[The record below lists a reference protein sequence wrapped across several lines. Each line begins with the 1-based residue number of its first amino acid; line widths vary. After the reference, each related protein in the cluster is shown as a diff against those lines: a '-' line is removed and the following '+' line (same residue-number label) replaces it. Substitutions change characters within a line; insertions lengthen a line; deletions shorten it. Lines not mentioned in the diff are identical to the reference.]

1 MREQKRKA
9 QIEKKSK
16 LQYHTHSLLP
26 NPQPDR
32 NQSPPRHLSHPPSL
46 TITIQLTKEEKKAGQ
61 KYPNHMVFMR
71 VEFPTSLVKLL
82 QLLIFMNKLFIL
94 C

>member
-46 TITIQLTKEEKKAGQ
+46 IITIQWTKEEKKLDKNTPINGFHEGGVSYQFSEIASAFDL
-61 KYPNHMVFMR
+61 Y
-71 VEFPTSLVKLL
+71 E
-82 QLLIFMNKLFIL
+82 
-94 C
+94 